1 MSEALAWSREG
12 PAAEALAL
20 ASLVR
25 DSVAS
30 GIERHALL
38 LRFSVLPV
46 RLREAR
52 HQRQMNEA
60 LAPLLRPTRARRF
73 DLPGGDIV
81 VVSPPPG
88 AHLEAVRATF
98 GRLVPEVPLDT
109 LAPHLRLPAQAA
121 VLLSTV
127 EQVLGLA
134 ASPEAP
140 LAPAGPPPT
149 PAALDAALRALTG
162 ADVAAAQRR
171 RGIWRLAPGQDE
183 AQREWVEIRTHLP
196 DLVERLLPGVALD
209 ACPASAQAFR
219 RAAERRLLADLAR
232 PEEARAMPPTCLP
245 LALGSVTEAE
255 ALRLDGALGPAGRR
269 SLSICVPLADALA
282 DPGGFAR
289 ARRLAEARGWRLG
302 LDKLQPDQLRWLGPA
317 QRTTG
322 LLRIGFHPGL
332 LQAGDALR
340 GTFAAALPE
349 DRSRVVLLGADTPA
363 AIAWAW
369 QHGLTLF
376 AGRLFEARGQPG

>member
-20 ASLVR
+20 ANLVR

-30 GIERHALL
+30 GIERHALH
-38 LRFSVLPV
+38 LRFSTLPA
-46 RLREAR
+46 RLREPR
-52 HQRQMNEA
+52 HQRQMNDA

-88 AHLEAVRATF
+88 AHLDAVRATL

-121 VLLSTV
+121 VLLSAV

-134 ASPEAP
+134 GAPETPEAP
-140 LAPAGPPPT
+140 LGPPPA

-171 RGIWRLAPGQDE
+171 RGIWRLAPGQEE

-196 DLVERLLPGVALD
+196 DLAERLLPGAALA

-219 RAAERRLLADLAR
+219 RAVERRLLADLAR
-232 PEEARAMPPTCLP
+232 PEEARTLPPTCLP

-255 ALRLDGALGPAGRR
+255 ALRLDGALGPSGRQA
-269 SLSICVPLADALA
+269 LAICVPLADALA

-289 ARRLAEARGWRLG
+289 ARRLAQARGWRLG
-302 LDKLQPDQLRWLGPA
+302 LDRLEPEPMAALNPA
-317 QRTTG
+317 AQAPG
-322 LLRIGFHPGL
+322 LLRLAFHPRFL
-332 LQAGDALR
+332 TAGEALR
-340 GTFAAALPE
+340 EAFAAALPE
-349 DRSRVVLLGADTPA
+349 DRSRVTLLGADTPA

-369 QHGLTLF
+369 QHGITLF
-376 AGRLFEARGQPG
+376 AGRLFENRG

>member
-20 ASLVR
+20 ANLVR
-25 DSVAS
+25 DSVTS
-30 GIERHALL
+30 GIERHALH
-38 LRFSVLPV
+38 LRFSALPG
-46 RLREAR
+46 RLREPR
-52 HQRQMNEA
+52 HQRQMNDA

-88 AHLEAVRATF
+88 THLDSVRSTL
-98 GRLVPEVPLDT
+98 GRLVPEVPLDS

-134 ASPEAP
+134 GAPEPPAAP
-140 LAPAGPPPT
+140 VGPPPS
-149 PAALDAALRALTG
+149 PAALDSALRALTG

-171 RGIWRLAPGQDE
+171 RGVWRLAPGQEE
-183 AQREWVEIRTHLP
+183 ALREWVEVRAHLP
-196 DLVERLLPGVALD
+196 DLVERLLPGATLA
-209 ACPASAQAFR
+209 ACPASTQAFR
-219 RAAERRLLADLAR
+219 RAVERRLLADLAR

-255 ALRLDGALGPAGRR
+255 ALRLDGALGPAGRQ
-269 SLSICVPLADALA
+269 SLAICVPIADALA

-289 ARRLAEARGWRLG
+289 ARRLAQARGWRLG
-302 LDKLQPDQLRWLGPA
+302 LDGLGPEQMA
-317 QRTTG
+317 AFRAAERAPG
-322 LLRIGFHPGL
+322 LLRLAFHPRFL
-332 LQAGDALR
+332 TADETLR
-340 GTFAAALPE
+340 EAFAAALPE
-349 DRSRVVLLGADTPA
+349 DRSRLVLMGADTPA

-369 QHGLTLF
+369 QHRITLF
-376 AGRLFEARGQPG
+376 VGRLFENRG